1 MDREKRAEELFLEGY
16 NCAQSVFLAF
26 EDLYDIDHDTALKLS
41 SSFGAGM
48 GRLREVCGTVSGM
61 FLVAGVLYGYDKPDA
76 QLEKTEHYKR
86 IQELASHFRE
96 ENGSIICRELLGLK
110 QGWDEPVP
118 ELRTAEYYK
127 KRPCSKLAG
136 MSARIMDSY
145 IKEQEE
151 KNKNP

>member
-136 MSARIMDSY
+136 MSSRIMDSY
-145 IKEQEE
+145 IKEQED

>member
-151 KNKNP
+151 KNKNS